1 MKLGFIGTGYVGL
14 VSGVGFGNLGFEVTC
29 VDIDEKKVEMINQ
42 ARPPI
47 FENSLEEMLKQ
58 LVASKKLSA
67 TTDTAQAISHS
78 DVIFICTGTPS
89 LADGSIDLKYIRSA
103 SENIGKALRDVNS
116 FKTIVVKSTVVPGT
130 TRDVVL
136 PILEKESG
144 KKAGVDFGVAM
155 NPEFLKEGVA
165 IKDFQ
170 DPDRVVLGTEDP
182 KSLEM
187 LKELYSFVNCDIL
200 ETDTATAEMIKYASN
215 SFLAVKISFINEIAN
230 MSEKMGVDID
240 LVAKGM
246 GMDSRISPKF
256 LRPGIGYGGSCF
268 PKDVKALKAAAESL
282 GVSAVMLAG
291 SLKVNKHQPL
301 RAVELLQKHLDIS
314 GKTIALLGMAFK
326 PETDDMRESRAVP
339 LAEELLRLGAK
350 VRGYDPIAKST
361 AEMSMPK
368 GTEFF
373 DNVDDLLK
381 DADAAI
387 LVTEWKEFQSY
398 DPEFFLNHGIKILVD
413 GRRIYNKEV
422 FNAAGI
428 VTEVLGQA

>member
-14 VSGVGFGNLGFEVTC
+14 VSGVGFGNLGFDVTC

-42 ARPPI
+42 AHPPI

-58 LVASKKLSA
+58 LIASKKLSA

-89 LADGSIDLKYIRSA
+89 LEDGSIDLKYIRSA

-282 GVSAVMLAG
+282 GVGAVMLAG
-291 SLKVNKHQPL
+291 SLEVNKHQPL
-301 RAVELLQKHLDIS
+301 RVVELLQKHLDIS

-350 VRGYDPIAKST
+350 VRGYDPIAKAT

>member
-14 VSGVGFGNLGFEVTC
+14 VSGVGFGNLGFDVTC
-29 VDIDEKKVEMINQ
+29 VDIDERKVEMIKQ
-42 ARPPI
+42 AHPPI
-47 FENSLEEMLKQ
+47 FENGLEEMLKQ
-58 LVASKKLSA
+58 LIASKKLIA
-67 TTDTAQAISHS
+67 TTDTAQAISKS

-89 LADGSIDLKYIRSA
+89 LVDGSIDLKYIRSA
-103 SENIGKALRDVNS
+103 SENIGRALRDVNS

-165 IKDFQ
+165 VKDFQ

-187 LKELYSFVNCDIL
+187 LKELYNFVNCEIL

-215 SFLAVKISFINEIAN
+215 SFLAVKISFVNEIAN

-282 GVSAVMLAG
+282 GIGAIMLAG
-291 SLKVNKHQPL
+291 SLEVNRNQPL

-314 GKTIALLGMAFK
+314 GKIIALLGMAFK

-350 VRGYDPIAKST
+350 VRGYDPIAKET

-373 DNVDDLLK
+373 DNVEDLLK

-413 GRRIYNKEV
+413 GRRIYNKKT